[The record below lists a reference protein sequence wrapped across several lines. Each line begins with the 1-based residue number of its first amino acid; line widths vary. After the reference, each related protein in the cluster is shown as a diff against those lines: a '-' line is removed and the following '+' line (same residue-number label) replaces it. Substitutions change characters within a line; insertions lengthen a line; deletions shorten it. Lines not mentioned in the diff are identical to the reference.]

1 MFFQFLEQKLVKG
14 FNLFLYERD
23 ERISVDDLSLLS
35 ARLNI

>member
-1 MFFQFLEQKLVKG
+1 MFSQFLEQKLVKG

>member
-14 FNLFLYERD
+14 LNLFLYERD
-23 ERISVDDLSLLS
+23 DRISVDDLSLLS